1 MSSMKDEDGK
11 VLIKGFYDDVVPL
24 SAAEKKALAEV
35 PKADIQLKK
44 ELGFIRNEMP
54 GTDLSESLLLPS
66 LNINGIQSA
75 NAGKLAAN
83 VIPVQAIATLD
94 LRLVKGNDQL
104 VQQQRVVEHIKTL
117 GFYVTAHEPTD
128 AERAQYPKIARVI
141 KQEGYNAQRTPMD
154 LPIAKD
160 VAAAVRKTTAGN
172 LILVPS
178 LGGSLPLFLFEKLLK
193 VNTITVPLANHDN
206 NQHAENE
213 NIRLQNFWNGIETMA
228 AIMMI
233 K

>member
-1 MSSMKDEDGK
+1 MRKVRAASEHKWLKQYVSFLSIPNVADDENN
-11 VLIKGFYDDVVPL
+11 IARN
-24 SAAEKKALAEV
+24 AAV
-35 PKADIQLKK
+35 IM
-44 ELGFIRNEMP
+44 ELMRERN
-54 GTDLSESLLLPS
+54 
-66 LNINGIQSA
+66 I
-75 NAGKLAAN
+75 
-83 VIPVQAIATLD
+83 
-94 LRLVKGNDQL
+94 GNDQQ
-104 VQQQRVVEHIKTL
+104 VQQQRVVDPIKTQ

-178 LGGSLPLFLFEKLLK
+178 LGGSLPLFLFEKFLK